1 MVAQNTQRAAAWKR
15 VEGFFKRNGIVI
27 IFFAAI
33 LVYTFSKGIF
43 GGYTLSPTNF
53 LYSTLPWSSEGVSI
67 SGPYLSDPVDQVLP
81 SLYSAYSSSD
91 SISLWDS
98 HIAFG
103 SPTELFHLLFPL
115 EWLYSVFPDAWYTIV
130 AVLKFGVALVSMY
143 LLLRSFGLG
152 RVACVAG
159 GCLFAFSSAMV
170 AWLFW
175 PHTYVMSLAP
185 LLFLAC
191 KTLFERL
198 SVRYACWFAIVLALM
213 LLAGMPT
220 FAAYYM
226 YLLGAYMVFLT
237 IKHRNLGWRPLL
249 RFWLLFVLGVVLG
262 VLISLPYTAQ
272 LLTSLGSNGYME
284 SRAGQSTS
292 TLTLGYLRT
301 LFFPYER
308 DGLTTHFNESTL
320 YTGLLSMLLIVFGF
334 VRQREKRGSD
344 NLFWS
349 LAWIVMLLLIFTH
362 SLDFVFTRLP
372 GVNTSGK
379 IRVITLYNFVTS
391 MLTTITVDDIV
402 KNRGEYRQ
410 HPLLVCLGFVPPIG
424 VLVFAAARY
433 VSDISAVLSVV
444 AVAALMVVA
453 LLLIIFVDRRQVCIG
468 GVCLLLLVNGYDV
481 ATFAMGYLPW
491 ISGDA
496 EVVPEATDTI
506 EYLEENSEEYERYI
520 SVGPTYM
527 LFPNV
532 NALYELYTIE
542 AHGFVNTNE
551 DMQEFLTAI
560 CEDAYVSSTTT
571 ALTSIDD
578 YDLLRYAGVQ
588 YLVTASGDDEFEG
601 YELVYSGDDG
611 LYVYEDEDCADRAY
625 LAEDVEVLADED
637 EVLDAMA
644 ESYED
649 GSAFLV
655 ESELTDGLE
664 FSDVEL
670 SEDEGVEIVE
680 YENDVVTLEVTV
692 ETSRLLV
699 LSDYYDDDWVVSIDG
714 EETDLLECNY
724 LFRGVY
730 LDEAGTYTV
739 TFEYRPTST
748 YALLLLSAASLVA
761 TLCIIIV
768 SIVRSKV
775 KVASE
780 CAPIEE
786 DDASRLPEHM
796 AEPDGQAASKAPH
809 TVSEAKRSES
819 IGAGLGRGRHFE
831 S

>member
-1 MVAQNTQRAAAWKR
+1 MVAQNTQRAAVWKR

-67 SGPYLSDPVDQVLP
+67 TGPYLTDPVDQVLP

-115 EWLYSVFPDAWYTIV
+115 EWLYSVFPNMWYTID
-130 AVLKFGVALVSMY
+130 AVLKFAIALVSMY
-143 LLLRSFGLG
+143 LLLRSYELEQA
-152 RVACVAG
+152 ACIVG
-159 GCLFAFSSAMV
+159 SCLFAFSSTMV
-170 AWLFW
+170 VWLFW
-175 PHTYVMSLAP
+175 PHTNVICLTP

-191 KTLFERL
+191 KKLFERL
-198 SVRYACWFAIVLALM
+198 LMRYACWFAIVFALM
-213 LLAGMPT
+213 LLGGMPT
-220 FAAYYM
+220 YAAYYM
-226 YLLGAYMVFLT
+226 YLLGAYMVFLS
-237 IKHRNLGWRPLL
+237 IKHRNLGWRSLL
-249 RFWLLFVLGVVLG
+249 KFWLLFVLGVVLG
-262 VLISLPYTAQ
+262 VLISLPYTVQ
-272 LLTSLGSNGYME
+272 LLSSVGSNGYAE
-284 SRAGQSTS
+284 SRAGQSST

-308 DGLTTHFNESTL
+308 DGLTYHINESTL

-334 VRQREKRGSD
+334 VRQREKRRSD

-349 LAWIVMLLLIFTH
+349 LAWVVMLLLIFTH

-372 GVNTSGK
+372 AVNTSSK

-391 MLTTITVDDIV
+391 IFTAITLDDIV
-402 KNRGEYRQ
+402 KNRGEYRR

-424 VLVFAAARY
+424 VLIFAAARY
-433 VSDISAVLSVV
+433 VSDVSAIVSVV
-444 AVAALMVVA
+444 VVTTLMIGA
-453 LLLIIFVDRRQVCIG
+453 LLLIVFLDRRQAYIV
-468 GVCLLLLVNGYDV
+468 GVCLLLLASGYDV
-481 ATFAMGYLPW
+481 ATFAAGYLPW

-506 EYLEENSEEYERYI
+506 EYLEENSEEGERYV
-520 SVGPTYM
+520 SVGSTWM
-527 LFPNV
+527 LFSNV
-532 NALYELYTIE
+532 NGFYELYTIE

-551 DMQEFLTAI
+551 DMQEFLSAI
-560 CEDAYVSSTTT
+560 CEDAYQSSTLT
-571 ALTSIDD
+571 AISSIDD

-611 LYVYEDEDCADRAY
+611 LYVYEDVDCADRAY

-664 FSDVEL
+664 LSDVEL
-670 SEDEGVEIVE
+670 SDDEGVEIVE

-692 ETSRLLV
+692 EMPRLLV

-748 YALLLLSAASLVA
+748 YALLLLSVLSLIV

-768 SIVRSKV
+768 SIVRSKAKAAFV
-775 KVASE
+775 RVSAE
-780 CAPIEE
+780 G

-796 AEPDGQAASKAPH
+796 AEPDGRAVFEDSH
-809 TVSEAKRSES
+809 TVSEEKRSES
-819 IGAGLGRGRHFE
+819 MEA
-831 S
+831 